1 MKRIILPALI
11 LIGHGIAARC
21 QDTTALRLVEKIA
34 GRVIRD
40 TRFSFRPASQQEEL
54 GMQVLDARFLA
65 PRPGEQVYARRY
77 IEAVTDTVVDIGIDG
92 SCAFTVWINGHM
104 IWESG
109 QSSARPVEFAYNK
122 FRFTRSFRASLHKG
136 VNEWVVRLTAGNTQ
150 PVVFLRAQTR
160 DGDQDSSVRT
170 DHADQWMY
178 AGPFPPGAD
187 RVARGAD
194 GAATGIDTERWT
206 VKPFYQVD
214 GHYFTWT
221 RPPQRLLPT
230 LEIDPAAAYRRESFA
245 DWLYPNGILLWTF
258 LGLTDATGEE
268 QYQQFVHK
276 YAAFVQQYRPYFKTQ
291 YDSLNAFRGSY
302 HRMFRRSMLDD
313 AGAPTLPL
321 LALYTR
327 EHDTSLLSIVA
338 PMMDYVCHGQVRL
351 PDSTF
356 CRPEPEAFTVW
367 ADDFFMSTPFLL
379 MAART
384 PGHSNAV
391 DDVARQA
398 VNFQKYLQDAR
409 TGLYHHGWYSRT
421 RQQSPVCWGRA
432 NGWIAWAT
440 VELLDTLSSHHPLY
454 KTILGNFRRHMRA
467 LADCQTPDGMWR
479 QVLDDPTSYE
489 ETSCTAMFSLAM
501 ARGVRRRWL
510 DRSYKE
516 KALKAWQAVAR
527 RITSD
532 GVVKGICRGTD
543 MSADAAY
550 YKNRATYDND
560 PRGLGAVIAAG
571 IEIARSR

>member
-1 MKRIILPALI
+1 MKRIILPALL
-11 LIGHGIAARC
+11 LIGHGITAFG
-21 QDTTALRLVEKIA
+21 QDTTALRVVEKIA

-40 TRFSFRPASQQEEL
+40 TRFSFRLVPQQEEL

-77 IEAVTDTVVDIGIDG
+77 IEAVTDTVVDIGVDG
-92 SCAFTVWINGHM
+92 AGPFTIWVNGRVTWNADPTTAH
-104 IWESG
+104 
-109 QSSARPVEFAYNK
+109 RPVEFAYNK
-122 FRFTRSFRASLHKG
+122 FRFTQTFRAPLHKG
-136 VNEWVVRLTAGNTQ
+136 VNEWVVRLTVGNTP
-150 PVVFLRAQTR
+150 PVVFLRAQTG
-160 DGDQDSSVRT
+160 DGDQDSSVRI
-170 DHADQWMY
+170 DHTNPWMY
-178 AGPFPPGAD
+178 VGPFPPGTD
-187 RVARGAD
+187 S
-194 GAATGIDTERWT
+194 AAG
-206 VKPFYQVD
+206 
-214 GHYFTWT
+214 GTWT
-221 RPPQRLLPT
+221 TPPQRMLPT

-258 LGLTDATGEE
+258 LGLSDATGKD

-276 YAAFVQQYRPYFKTQ
+276 YAAFVQQNRPYFKTQ

-327 EHDTSLLSIVA
+327 AHDTSLQSIVG

-351 PDSTF
+351 SDSTF
-356 CRPEPEAFTVW
+356 CRPEPETFTVW

-384 PGHSNAV
+384 PGHRNAV
-391 DDVARQA
+391 NDAARQA
-398 VNFQKYLQDAR
+398 VNFQKYLQDAH

-440 VELLDTLSSHHPLY
+440 VELLDTLSPHHPLY
-454 KTILGNFRRHMRA
+454 KTIIGNFRRHMRA

-479 QVLDDPTSYE
+479 QVLDDTTSYE

-510 DRSYKE
+510 DRSYAA

-527 RITSD
+527 RITPD